1 MSNETV
7 AEFWGAY
14 LTTLPEHHPH
24 RFHPL
29 PAAWSFGEGEEMADK
44 LADLVLRG
52 IKTATRSRYLSGN
65 ILDDAGLSIL
75 LDGAGR
81 PLCLVE
87 TYEITVRRFR
97 EVDADFAAAEGE
109 NDLSLGGWR
118 QAHWTFFSREAVKE
132 GYEVGEDMLLSC
144 ERFRV
149 LYRPER

>member
-7 AEFWGAY
+7 AEFWRAY
-14 LTTLPEHHPH
+14 LATLPEHHPH

-29 PAAWSFGEGEEMADK
+29 PAAWSFGDSAEMADE

-52 IKTATRSRYLSGN
+52 IKTATCSRYLNGN
-65 ILDDAGLSIL
+65 VLDDGGLSIL

-87 TYEITVRRFR
+87 TYEITVRRFC

-109 NDLSLGGWR
+109 NDRSLDGWR
-118 QAHWTFFSREAVKE
+118 RAHRTFFSREAVKE